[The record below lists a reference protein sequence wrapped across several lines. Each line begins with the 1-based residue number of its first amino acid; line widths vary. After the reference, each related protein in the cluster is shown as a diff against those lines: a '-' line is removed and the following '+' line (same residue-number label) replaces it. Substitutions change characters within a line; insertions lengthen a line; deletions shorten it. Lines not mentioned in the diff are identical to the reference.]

1 MTRPSRPHARG
12 AANQKS
18 GLAGTPDHPD
28 HTDAPDTPDGPDSS
42 DLARADRVV
51 PSGHLSAC
59 REEVRRLRAA
69 FDSASDGIWITAGD
83 GTVLDVNKTSL
94 VLNRIRAEE
103 VLGLDV
109 RAIVGLGIVDRSAT
123 MEVLQHRRQ
132 VGFVQQAGRTGRHLF
147 VTGVPVFGD
156 TGEIEMVVVHER
168 DVTDLRNMRD
178 TMEETRR
185 AFRKAEE
192 ELTELK
198 LLELADRDIVAESKQ
213 MRQLLATCLKLA
225 RLDAPEVLVLGES
238 GTGKGLLAKFL
249 HRHGPRAA
257 GPFIQVNCAALPPSL
272 FEAELFGYERGAFSG
287 AQEGRAGLL
296 ELARGGTFFLDE
308 VGDMPQEVQAKLL
321 KCLDEREYYPLGGRE
336 PRAVDCA
343 IVTATNRDLER
354 DAAGRRFRQDL
365 YYRLSTYVVRIPP
378 LRERPEDMLALAQR
392 ELDRLNGEFRA
403 TKRLTPVSMS
413 LLQSHP
419 FPGNVRELSNLLKKA
434 VIIAEG
440 DQLDAALAESLGTRP
455 AFIGGE
461 TGLEEELA
469 AVEREILLRAAARCR
484 TTRQM
489 AEYLGVSQPTVVR
502 KMARHG
508 VHLPEHGKGRPG
520 VRVSRQ

>member
-1 MTRPSRPHARG
+1 MSRLPRQLSSMPGAAMTRPSRTSDRG
-12 AANQKS
+12 VAAES
-18 GLAGTPDHPD
+18 ASAEASSAPELA
-28 HTDAPDTPDGPDSS
+28 
-42 DLARADRVV
+42 
-51 PSGHLSAC
+51 AC
-59 REEVRRLRAA
+59 RDEVRRLRAA

-94 VLNRIRAEE
+94 ALNRIRAEE

-109 RAIVGLGIVDRSAT
+109 RAIVELGIVDRSASI
-123 MEVLQHRRQ
+123 EVLQHRRQ

-147 VTGVPVFGD
+147 VTGIP
-156 TGEIEMVVVHER
+156 

-198 LLELADRDIVAESKQ
+198 LLELADRDIVAESKE
-213 MRQLLATCLKLA
+213 MRQVLSICLKLA
-225 RLDAPEVLVLGES
+225 RLDAPEVLILGES

-249 HRHGPRAA
+249 HRHGPRAE
-257 GPFIQVNCAALPPSL
+257 GPFIQVNCAALPPAL

-287 AQEGRAGLL
+287 AQEARAGLL

-336 PRAVDCA
+336 PRSVDCT

-354 DAAGRRFRQDL
+354 EAAGRRFRQDL

-392 ELDRLNGEFRA
+392 ELDRLNGEFR
-403 TKRLTPVSMS
+403 TSKRLTPVSMS
-413 LLQSHP
+413 LLQAHP

-434 VIIAEG
+434 VVIAEG
-440 DQLDAALAESLGTRP
+440 DQLDAVLAETLGARP
-455 AFIGGE
+455 SFAGAAGGAV
-461 TGLEEELA
+461 GLEEELA
-469 AVEREILLRAAARCR
+469 AVERELLLKAAAHCR

-508 VHLPEHGKGRPG
+508 VRLPERGKERPG
-520 VRVSRQ
+520 VRVGRK

>member
-1 MTRPSRPHARG
+1 MTRSSRIHPDAPASDAPG
-12 AANQKS
+12 PEGKPA
-18 GLAGTPDHPD
+18 TPDASG
-28 HTDAPDTPDGPDSS
+28 DASAS
-42 DLARADRVV
+42 DLI
-51 PSGHLSAC
+51 AC

-69 FDSASDGIWITAGD
+69 FDTASDGIWITGGD
-83 GTVLDVNKTSL
+83 GIVLDVNKTSL
-94 VLNRIRAEE
+94 ALNRIRAEE
-103 VLGLDV
+103 VLGVDV
-109 RAIVGLGIVDRSAT
+109 RAIVELGIVDRSAS

-147 VTGVPVFGD
+147 VTGIPVFD
-156 TGEIEMVVVHER
+156 ETGGIALVVVHER

-178 TMEETRR
+178 TVEETRR

-198 LLELADRDIVAESKQ
+198 LLELADRDIVAEGKE
-213 MRQLLATCLKLA
+213 MRQVLATCLKLA

-249 HRHGPRAA
+249 HRHGPRAE
-257 GPFIQVNCAALPPSL
+257 GPFIQVNCAALPPAL

-287 AQEGRAGLL
+287 AQEARAGLL

-336 PRAVDCA
+336 PRSVDCA
-343 IVTATNRDLER
+343 IIAATNRDLER

-392 ELDRLNGEFRA
+392 ELDRLNGEFR
-403 TKRLTPVSMS
+403 TSKRLTPVSMG

-434 VIIAEG
+434 VVIAEE
-440 DQLDAALAESLGTRP
+440 DNLDAVLAETLGARP
-455 AFIGGE
+455 AFAAGE

-508 VHLPEHGKGRPG
+508 VRLPDNAKNRPG
-520 VRVSRQ
+520 VRVSGK